1 MQASEI
7 IREQLDLTR
16 KAGKPVVA
24 SMGDVAA
31 SGGYWIAMGA
41 DEVVADEAT
50 ITGSIGV
57 FGLLPTFEGTMEK
70 LGVNVDGVSTTWLA
84 GATDFRRPVDKRLAQ
99 SLELVV
105 NSNYREFIT
114 LVAERRNSTPEKIN
128 EVAQGR
134 VWTGA
139 QAKERGLVDSL
150 GGIDVAIKSAA
161 RRANLGESYRLEY
174 VEPEPR
180 GLNRYLALF
189 FGRITAAVR
198 SGLGIEGMLGLGSN
212 GGAAVRRD
220 LELLFGARENPLA
233 GISYCFCSFR

>member
-1 MQASEI
+1 
-7 IREQLDLTR
+7 LTR
-16 KAGKPVVA
+16 QAGKPVVA

-70 LGVNVDGVSTTWLA
+70 LGINVDGVSTTWLA
-84 GATDFRRPVDKRLAQ
+84 GATDLRRPVDKRLAQ
-99 SLELVV
+99 TLELVV
-105 NSNYREFIT
+105 NSNYREFIG
-114 LVAERRNSTPEKIN
+114 LVADRRGSTPEKIN

-161 RRANLGESYRLEY
+161 RRANLGEGYRLEY

-180 GLNRYLALF
+180 GLNRYLALL
-189 FGRITAAVR
+189 FGRITAAAK
-198 SGLGIEGMLGLGSN
+198 SGLGIDGILGLSPGS
-212 GGAAVRRD
+212 AVKRD
-220 LELLFGARENPLA
+220 LELLFGSRENPLA
-233 GISYCFCSFR
+233 GISYCFCNFR

>member
-1 MQASEI
+1 
-7 IREQLDLTR
+7 
-16 KAGKPVVA
+16 
-24 SMGDVAA
+24 
-31 SGGYWIAMGA
+31 
-41 DEVVADEAT
+41 
-50 ITGSIGV
+50 
-57 FGLLPTFEGTMEK
+57 MEK
-70 LGVNVDGVSTTWLA
+70 LGVNIDGVSTTWLA
-84 GATDFRRPVDKRLAQ
+84 GATDLRRPVDKRLAQ

-139 QAKERGLVDSL
+139 QAHERGLVDSL
-150 GGIDVAIKSAA
+150 GGIDAAIKSAA
-161 RRANLGESYRLEY
+161 RRANLGASYRLEY

-180 GLNRYLALF
+180 GLNRYLSLF

-198 SGLGIEGMLGLGSN
+198 GGLGIDGLSGLGSN

-233 GISYCFCSFR
+233 GISYCFCNFR